1 MLRTCVEVR
10 HPSAQIFSACGKN
23 YRTYSEYLFRAG
35 TIWGVNFYNLSSH
48 FWTFI
53 FHHPRSLRIMIL
65 KTTFVNF
72 HITDPQTATHV
83 ELCYTWSPNYIIFT
97 PKSSAD
103 PHTNTLKNTTFSYEN
118 VVFSAVKNVYIER
131 AHSLIFY
138 HGRNTR
144 FTTSVTPN
152 TLVESGRPAGRRRK
166 THVSLAI
173 LKKGASIFAVT

>member
-23 YRTYSEYLFRAG
+23 YRTHSEYFFRVGA
-35 TIWGVNFYNLSSH
+35 IWGVNFYILSSH

-53 FHHPRSLRIMIL
+53 FHHPRSLRVVIL
-65 KTTFVNF
+65 KTAFANF
-72 HITDPQTATHV
+72 LITDPQTIKHA
-83 ELCYTWSPNYIIFT
+83 ELCYTWSSNYIVFT
-97 PKSSAD
+97 HKSTAD
-103 PHTNTLKNTTFSYEN
+103 PHMNTLKNTTFSYEN

-138 HGRNTR
+138 RGRNTW

-152 TLVESGRPAGRRRK
+152 TLVESGRPAGDAK
-166 THVSLAI
+166 HMSP
-173 LKKGASIFAVT
+173 